1 MSDEERKAELAIL
14 DLSSVGDRIEV
25 ARECMVKESIVT
37 FRLVEVSI
45 QNTQFKSSCQA
56 SVSNEHSL

>member
-25 ARECMVKESIVT
+25 ARECMVKEEYRYFSIGGS
-37 FRLVEVSI
+37 F
-45 QNTQFKSSCQA
+45 NTKY
-56 SVSNEHSL
+56 SVQELLSNKRFQ